1 METCLDSDKEQFVAQ
16 MSSVAV
22 MLGRLAEDSNPE
34 MKQKVATFSGKL
46 CRELSQ
52 FSGAHMKLVVVG
64 LTANLTH
71 QHSKVRK
78 TTLRGLKD
86 VLVARGAETFL
97 ADAVP

>member
-1 METCLDSDKEQFVAQ
+1 MG
-16 MSSVAV
+16 SVAG

-46 CRELSQ
+46 CRELAHVA
-52 FSGAHMKLVVVG
+52 GWHMKNVVVG

-78 TTLRGLKD
+78 TTLRGLRD
-86 VLVARGAETFL
+86 VLVARGAENFL
-97 ADAVP
+97 GDAVP

>member
-1 METCLDSDKEQFVAQ
+1 MSCVAG
-16 MSSVAV
+16 
-22 MLGRLAEDSNPE
+22 MLGRLADDSNPE

-46 CRELSQ
+46 CRELAQ
-52 FSGAHMKLVVVG
+52 YSGVHMKNVVIG

-86 VLVARGAETFL
+86 VLVARGAENFL